1 MEHYVVLKLASAIE
15 IIYDILALITKNI
28 EKNRIIGAKR
38 NRLH

>member
-28 EKNRIIGAKR
+28 NEELYG
-38 NRLH
+38 LLDV